1 MFAPLLAIA
10 ALALQTTS
18 APADTTGKEDRL
30 LRLISA
36 QSAQLIEKDGINY
49 RKVTGPAQFLH
60 NNTYIICDTAIWSVE
75 NNIIDAVGNV
85 QIIQEQTALYSDKIH
100 YIADSSLAQV
110 RGNLV
115 QLVDKEKNRLRTL
128 YLDYHTKDSVA
139 RFFSG
144 GSMIDEKGNTIESS
158 EGVYESKLK
167 RFRFLNNVEMKVD
180 SAIIK
185 SDSLAYLTQAKRTI
199 FLGET
204 HAWQDSLYLRANS
217 GWYQKDSEQYLFNDS
232 VFVLTNK
239 QEVWADTLFYDK
251 KKGEAELFSNIQIVD
266 TTQKALFF
274 GDYGK
279 YTKDPFNV
287 LLAKKPSA
295 GYYTTDSTARDTLF
309 IAADTLRYYTKK
321 MFELDSSYV
330 SLSKTRLKQSKV
342 DPLEALIK
350 NVKQKNLLAAK
361 EAVLSGKTP
370 VPGKPPVRKPQANTA
385 PVSLKDTL
393 KTARIPDD
401 PIKAKAGDSTTV
413 IKDTTSIKDTTAV
426 RFALAYNNVR
436 IYRSDLQAIAD
447 SLVFNSIDSIAR
459 MYRDPVMWNEGSQFT
474 ADSIQFVMSKNRLVK
489 TELISSAYYISKQ
502 DSLYF
507 NQIKSADMIGFFS
520 GNKLNRFDALGGV
533 SLLFFLA
540 EDSLITSM
548 NQKECKFLSATIDS
562 GKLQRVKYYDNIK
575 SDMLPVVK
583 LETGKDKLKGF
594 VWRDS
599 ARPSSRFDV
608 CQRIIKSS
616 ERDTVQF
623 IKQPLFP
630 NTKRFFGEK
639 GEKKKGKTDKT
650 QPAPAVIPATT
661 KPISPTTT
669 PENTIKKQTGKT
681 DLPPKF
687 LHVNPK
693 SGKPGKGELQR
704 VPLPDIKR

>member
-158 EGVYESKLK
+158 EGVYESRLK

-217 GWYQKDSEQYLFNDS
+217 GWYQKDSEQYLFSDS

-287 LLAKKPSA
+287 ILAKKPSA
-295 GYYTTDSTARDTLF
+295 GYYTADSTARDTLF

-330 SLSKTRLKQSKV
+330 SLSKSRLKQSKV
-342 DPLEALIK
+342 DPLDALIK
-350 NVKQKNLLAAK
+350 NVTQKNLIAAK
-361 EAVLSGKTP
+361 GTAQSGKIP
-370 VPGKPPVRKPQANTA
+370 DPGKPPVRKSQTNTVTA
-385 PVSLKDTL
+385 PADTL
-393 KTARIPDD
+393 KPAKIPDD
-401 PIKAKAGDSTTV
+401 PLKAQAGDSTNV
-413 IKDTTSIKDTTAV
+413 IKDTTSVKDTTAV
-426 RFALAYNNVR
+426 RFALAYNKVR

-489 TELISSAYYISKQ
+489 AELISSAYYISKQ

-507 NQIKSADMIGFFS
+507 NQIKSADMIGFFT
-520 GNKLNRFDALGGV
+520 GNKLHRFDALGGV

-540 EDSLITSM
+540 EDSIITSV
-548 NQKECKFLSATIDS
+548 NQKECKFLSAAIDS

-575 SDMLPVVK
+575 SDMYPVVK

-594 VWRDS
+594 IWRDS

-608 CQRIIKSS
+608 CPRVIKSS

-623 IKQPLFP
+623 IRQPLFP

-639 GEKKKGKTDKT
+639 GEKKKGTADKT
-650 QPAPAVIPATT
+650 PPAPVATH
-661 KPISPTTT
+661 SD
-669 PENTIKKQTGKT
+669 TIKKQTVKT
-681 DLPPKF
+681 NLPSKSLP
-687 LHVNPK
+687 VNPM
-693 SGKPGKGELQR
+693 SGKPGKGELQKAT
-704 VPLPDIKR
+704 LPNIKR

>member
-75 NNIIDAVGNV
+75 KNIIDAVGNV

-217 GWYQKDSEQYLFNDS
+217 GWYQKDSEQYLFSDS

-287 LLAKKPSA
+287 ILAKNPSA
-295 GYYTTDSTARDTLF
+295 GYYTADSTARDTLF
-309 IAADTLRYYTKK
+309 IAADTLRYYTRKV
-321 MFELDSSYV
+321 FELDSSYV

-350 NVKQKNLLAAK
+350 NVTQKNMLAAK
-361 EAVLSGKTP
+361 GAAQSGKTP
-370 VPGKPPVRKPQANTA
+370 VTGKPPVRKPQATTA
-385 PVSLKDTL
+385 PAPVKDTL
-393 KTARIPDD
+393 KPALIPDD
-401 PIKAKAGDSTTV
+401 PKKAMAGDSTTV
-413 IKDTTSIKDTTAV
+413 IKDTTAV
-426 RFALAYNNVR
+426 RFALAYKKVR
-436 IYRSDLQAIAD
+436 IFRSDMQAIAD

-489 TELISSAYYISKQ
+489 AELISSAYYISKQ

-540 EDSLITSM
+540 EDSIITSV
-548 NQKECKFLSATIDS
+548 NQKECKFLSAAIDS

-575 SDMLPVVK
+575 SDMYPVVK

-594 VWRDS
+594 IWRDS

-608 CQRIIKSS
+608 CPRIIKSS

-630 NTKRFFGEK
+630 NTKRFFGEN
-639 GEKKKGKTDKT
+639 KKGTANKT
-650 QPAPAVIPATT
+650 QPEPDVNKSTA
-661 KPISPTTT
+661 KPTSPTTT
-669 PENTIKKQTGKT
+669 PANTIKKQTGKT
-681 DLPPKF
+681 DLPSKSVP
-687 LHVNPK
+687 VNPK
-693 SGKPGKGELQR
+693 SGKPAKGELLKA
-704 VPLPDIKR
+704 PLPDIKR

>member
-10 ALALQTTS
+10 ALALQTSS

-30 LRLISA
+30 LHLISA

-49 RKVTGPAQFLH
+49 RKVVGPAQFLH

-75 NNIIDAVGNV
+75 KNVIDAVGNV

-185 SDSLAYLTQAKRTI
+185 TDSLAYLTQAKRTV
-199 FLGET
+199 FLGKT
-204 HAWQDSLYLRANS
+204 HAWQDSLYLRANK

-287 LLAKKPSA
+287 ILAKKPSA
-295 GYYTTDSTARDTLF
+295 GYYTADSTARDTLF
-309 IAADTLRYYTKK
+309 ITADTLRYYTKK
-321 MFELDSSYV
+321 MFELDSSFV
-330 SLSKTRLKQSKV
+330 SLSNTRLKQSKV

-350 NVKQKNLLAAK
+350 NVTQKNLLATKGA
-361 EAVLSGKTP
+361 AQSGKTP
-370 VPGKPPVRKPQANTA
+370 VTGKPPVRKPQTDTA
-385 PVSLKDTL
+385 AAPADTL
-393 KTARIPDD
+393 KPVTIPDD
-401 PIKAKAGDSTTV
+401 PIKTGAGDSTAV
-413 IKDTTSIKDTTAV
+413 IKDTTSV
-426 RFALAYNNVR
+426 RFALAFNNVR
-436 IYRSDLQAIAD
+436 IFRSDMQAIAD

-489 TELISSAYYISKQ
+489 AELISSAYYISKQ

-540 EDSLITSM
+540 EDSIITSM

-583 LETGKDKLKGF
+583 LERGKDKLKGF
-594 VWRDS
+594 NWRDS
-599 ARPSSRFDV
+599 ARPSTRFDV
-608 CQRIIKSS
+608 CSRIIKSS

-630 NTKRFFGEK
+630 NTNRFFGEK
-639 GEKKKGKTDKT
+639 KTGKTDKT
-650 QPAPAVIPATT
+650 KPAPAATPSAT
-661 KPISPTTT
+661 KQVSPTAT
-669 PENTIKKQTGKT
+669 PANTIKKQTGKT
-681 DLPPKF
+681 DLPSKSLP
-687 LHVNPK
+687 VNPK
-693 SGKPGKGELQR
+693 SGKPVKGELQR
-704 VPLPDIKR
+704 APLPDIKR